1 MFIGGDELERGFS
14 VYRLPNTPIPLLKKA
29 VSSAE
34 VSSKPILEALY
45 TLTELVKEKETV
57 HKVSDNE
64 TE

>member
-1 MFIGGDELERGFS
+1 M
-14 VYRLPNTPIPLLKKA
+14 YRSPNTPIPLLKEV